1 MNILGLDLASS
12 ATGWCWSDGERLR
25 RGCWKLGRSNEHE
38 GRRLERLYENIHK
51 LHEAWGVDR
60 IGCEESSLGA
70 GGRSEGVQ
78 WSTVVLHNQLRGIVC
93 LVASQ
98 IGAEVRWV
106 NPASLKKFATG
117 NGRAKKPDMIRFA
130 QIHYGITTDN
140 DNIADA
146 LHVAAYVRQDH
157 PRAAKGKKA
166 RRARQKTASE
176 PRLF

>member
-12 ATGWCWSDGERLR
+12 ATGWCWSDGEALR

-38 GRRLERLYENIHK
+38 GRRLERLYEYLHK

-78 WSTVVLHNQLRGIVC
+78 WSTVVVHNQLRGIVA
-93 LVASQ
+93 LFASQ

-106 NPASLKKFATG
+106 NPSSLKKFATG
-117 NGRAKKPDMIRFA
+117 NGRAKKPDMIRA
-130 QIHYGITTDN
+130 AKVHYGIDTDD

-146 LHVAAYVRQDH
+146 LHVAAYVRLDR
-157 PRAAKGKKA
+157 PRVAKRKRKTKKSA
-166 RRARQKTASE
+166 KPKE
-176 PRLF
+176 RLLW